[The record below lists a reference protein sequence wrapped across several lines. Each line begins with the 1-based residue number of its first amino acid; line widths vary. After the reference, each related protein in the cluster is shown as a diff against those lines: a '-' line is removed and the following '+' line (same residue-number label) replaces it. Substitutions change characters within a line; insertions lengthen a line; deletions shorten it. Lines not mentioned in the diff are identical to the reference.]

1 MKTPRTNGPLQNVP
15 KPLGVDPAARGSEET
30 VIVETD
36 KSGGVLKIT
45 AMPIPAPTPAAV
57 PELLPKKRI
66 SPVDNTLWDLQGASL
81 LAFVGL
87 LEDRDITFELVG
99 DDKTPSH
106 IVITWDRYAMDGYG
120 HHVGYENYKAT
131 CPVFPTVLF
140 GGRIRLPH
148 GLDPWCL
155 FPCMFNVEIV
165 SYPDSMEL
173 EEDARPIDD
182 YSPPDEDFAQQE
194 FEVMLRNWDNDLP
207 VATFD
212 PCTRTWE
219 LAGREWK
226 VSDPSVEY
234 TYL

>member
-1 MKTPRTNGPLQNVP
+1 MKTKRTSGTGGPLQNVP
-15 KPLGVDPAARGSEET
+15 KPLGVDPAARGSEKT
-30 VIVETD
+30 VMVEMD
-36 KSGGVLKIT
+36 KSGGVLTIT
-45 AMPIPAPTPAAV
+45 TMPVPAPAPAAI
-57 PELLPKKRI
+57 PEVLPKRSI
-66 SPVDNTLWDLQGASL
+66 SPVDNTLWDLEGASL

-106 IVITWDRYAMDGYG
+106 IVITWDRYAMDEHGY
-120 HHVGYENYKAT
+120 HVGYENYKAT
-131 CPVFPTVLF
+131 CPVFPTEQF

-155 FPCMFNVEIV
+155 FPCMFNVEIGEC
-165 SYPDSMEL
+165 P
-173 EEDARPIDD
+173 EDRDG
-182 YSPPDEDFAQQE
+182 YMPPDEDFAQQE
-194 FEVMLRNWDNDLP
+194 FEVMLRNWNNDLP

-212 PCTRTWE
+212 PLTRTWE